1 LRRFAKRSI
10 GRNASY
16 NGKVPASL
24 TKARHLPQSWR
35 TSELSSAGEREF
47 SDIVMVAMRRRSFL
61 ALALSGIAAVGVRP
75 ASGAGETST
84 LVSLPGPEDQSFP
97 ISEDDYLLIKP
108 QFRPRIVDFPTN
120 EPPGTIIINTR
131 NRFLYLVLGNG
142 RAKRYGVGV
151 GRRGFQWS
159 GMARVGRKAKWPVWI
174 PPQEMMERDRE
185 AAKWPDGM
193 PGGPNNPLGARALYL
208 YQDGVDTLYRI
219 HGTREPTTI
228 GRAVS
233 SGCVRMLNADVADL
247 FERTPIGTK
256 VVVLGPTRMIPFK
269 ADLSKVLGRQ
279 PQAYWNQ
286 VKRDFRKL
294 LKSWDR

>member
-1 LRRFAKRSI
+1 
-10 GRNASY
+10 
-16 NGKVPASL
+16 
-24 TKARHLPQSWR
+24 
-35 TSELSSAGEREF
+35 
-47 SDIVMVAMRRRSFL
+47 MRRRSFL
-61 ALALSGIAAVGVRP
+61 ALALAGFAAASVIP
-75 ASGAGETST
+75 ASGAGEKAT
-84 LVSLPGPEDQSFP
+84 LASLPGPADEPFP
-97 ISEDDYLLIKP
+97 ISDEDYLLVKP
-108 QFRPRIVDFPTN
+108 QYRPRIVDFPSK

-151 GRRGFQWS
+151 GRRGYQWS
-159 GMARVGRKAKWPVWI
+159 GTAHVGRKAKWPVWI

-193 PGGPNNPLGARALYL
+193 PGGPGNPLGARALYL
-208 YQDGVDTLYRI
+208 YQDSVDTLYRI

-247 FERTPIGTK
+247 FEKTPIGTK
-256 VVVLGPTRMIPFK
+256 VVVLGPKPMMPFK

-279 PQAYWNQ
+279 PEDYWNQ
-286 VKRDFRKL
+286 VKRDFRRL
-294 LKSWDR
+294 LKSWENPLGGRR